1 MNNKLEQFANSGFMK
16 KLQEWSVKLS
26 QSPAFGT
33 ISQGMG
39 GTMGLIMIGAVVQII
54 CAVGSIAF
62 GWKAGEPIYD
72 ALYMPYELTMGL
84 LGLFMS
90 FTLSYNYAKRLG
102 ANGIFC
108 AILIG
113 LVSVRIS
120 KFAIDHNWI
129 IRMPDVVPEGI
140 LNSFNSIIPSGLNI
154 IIWYGLG
161 IAISY
166 FTKGAMTLGTLVTT
180 VIATPLSYLVSP
192 LGMVVI
198 IIVFCLSWF
207 FGIHGGSVVFTAIM
221 PLYIAAYATNAELAA
236 AGKELVFNPIF
247 LYGAVSILGGSGN
260 TLPLCV
266 MGLKSKSKQISAV
279 SKAALV
285 PGLFNINEP
294 AIFGFPIMYN
304 PILLIP
310 FTLNSLVVMGFMYVA
325 YKFGLMGLPQ
335 VLIMTTLPVGIQSLM
350 STLDWRNVV
359 FALLMFPVVYLI
371 YLPFFKIYEKQCIA
385 KEATEEVEV
394 SE

>member
-1 MNNKLEQFANSGFMK
+1 M
-16 KLQEWSVKLS
+16 
-26 QSPAFGT
+26 
-33 ISQGMG
+33 
-39 GTMGLIMIGAVVQII
+39 
-54 CAVGSIAF
+54 
-62 GWKAGEPIYD
+62 
-72 ALYMPYELTMGL
+72 
-84 LGLFMS
+84 
-90 FTLSYNYAKRLG
+90 
-102 ANGIFC
+102 
-108 AILIG
+108 
-113 LVSVRIS
+113 
-120 KFAIDHNWI
+120 
-129 IRMPDVVPEGI
+129 
-140 LNSFNSIIPSGLNI
+140 
-154 IIWYGLG
+154 
-161 IAISY
+161 
-166 FTKGAMTLGTLVTT
+166 
-180 VIATPLSYLVSP
+180 
-192 LGMVVI
+192 
-198 IIVFCLSWF
+198 
-207 FGIHGGSVVFTAIM
+207 
-221 PLYIAAYATNAELAA
+221 
-236 AGKELVFNPIF
+236 
-247 LYGAVSILGGSGN
+247 GGSGN

>member
-102 ANGIFC
+102 VKATIQSGFTSMVC
-108 AILIG
+108 FILVCSP
-113 LVSVRIS
+113 LIS
-120 KFAIDHNWI
+120 TTTESGNV
-129 IRMPDVVPEGI
+129 IR
-140 LNSFNSIIPSGLNI
+140 SLNI
-154 IIWYGLG
+154 SIWYGLG

-221 PLYIAAYATNAELAA
+221 PLYIAAYATNAELAV

-325 YKFGLMGLPQ
+325 YKFGLMSLPQ

>member
-1 MNNKLEQFANSGFMK
+1 MV
-16 KLQEWSVKLS
+16 W
-26 QSPAFGT
+26 
-33 ISQGMG
+33 
-39 GTMGLIMIGAVVQII
+39 
-54 CAVGSIAF
+54 
-62 GWKAGEPIYD
+62 
-72 ALYMPYELTMGL
+72 
-84 LGLFMS
+84 
-90 FTLSYNYAKRLG
+90 
-102 ANGIFC
+102 
-108 AILIG
+108 
-113 LVSVRIS
+113 
-120 KFAIDHNWI
+120 
-129 IRMPDVVPEGI
+129 
-140 LNSFNSIIPSGLNI
+140 
-154 IIWYGLG
+154 G

-207 FGIHGGSVVFTAIM
+207 FWNSRGKCCIYSNYAT
-221 PLYIAAYATNAELAA
+221 LYCSICTNAELAV

-325 YKFGLMGLPQ
+325 YKFGLMSLPQ